1 MSAPP
6 KWMFLVISL
15 VIGVALFS
23 PIVDIINGQSDFW
36 SIFGTIV
43 GAICVLY
50 YLGAFIAIERE
61 RRKKCQP

>member
-23 PIVDIINGQSDFW
+23 PMDIINGQSDFW

-43 GAICVLY
+43 GAICALY
-50 YLGAFIAIERE
+50 YLGIFIGMDRE
-61 RRKKCQP
+61 ERKKC